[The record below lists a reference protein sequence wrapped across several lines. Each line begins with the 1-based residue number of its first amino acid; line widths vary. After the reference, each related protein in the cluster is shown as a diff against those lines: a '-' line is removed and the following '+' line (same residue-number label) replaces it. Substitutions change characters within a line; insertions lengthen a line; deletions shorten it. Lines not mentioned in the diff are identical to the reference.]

1 RLCPCS
7 PLARASRLHASAGTT
22 DQLHAR
28 ASMNAAI
35 LPATAVS
42 ARDVRDARNDRI
54 FKWLLSATV
63 AFVLVALAGSGLS
76 MLVGGRAALATQG
89 WSFFFS
95 AEWNPVE
102 NRYGALVPI
111 YGTIVTAVIAMIIAV
126 PVSFGIAFFL
136 TEVAP
141 R

>member
-1 RLCPCS
+1 
-7 PLARASRLHASAGTT
+7 
-22 DQLHAR
+22 
-28 ASMNAAI
+28 MNAAF

-54 FKWLLSATV
+54 FKWLLTATV
-63 AFVLVALAGSGLS
+63 AFVLVALAGAALS
-76 MLVGGRAALATQG
+76 MLWGGRDALATQG

-111 YGTIVTAVIAMIIAV
+111 YGTIVTAVIAMVIAV
-126 PVSFGIAFFL
+126 PVSFGHAFFPNA
-136 TEVAP
+136 VYP
-141 R
+141 RWPRGPVGSPPAMALR